1 MTIEELEPIVMEL
14 KDKIDT
20 ILKTVDD
27 SEKKFQHDKGLEEFT
42 ERNRETLGKYADK
55 LKKLNGDDFDIYSAS
70 FDEYTNDFS
79 DIEEA
84 TYVAQLVSEI
94 DNKINKLK
102 EALGEDDIEIHSNAE
117 GKTEVN
123 SHDTEVEATS
133 EENKEA
139 AEDASKEDEEKK
151 AEDADS
157 ETEEEETTEEDEEE
171 DAEADFVKE
180 LEDEYEKYHR

>member
-20 ILKTVDD
+20 ILNTVDE
-27 SEKKFQHDKGLEEFT
+27 SEKKYKHDKGLEEFT
-42 ERNRETLGKYADK
+42 ERNGEALGKYSDK
-55 LKKLNGDDFDIYSAS
+55 LKKLNGDDFDLMSAA

-79 DIEEA
+79 DIEES

-94 DNKINKLK
+94 DSKIAKLK
-102 EALGEDDIEIHSNAE
+102 EALGEDDIEIHSNDE

-123 SHDTEVEATS
+123 AHDTKIETENTEVEEPKK
-133 EENKEA
+133 EEEKEEKDEKEA
-139 AEDASKEDEEKK
+139 
-151 AEDADS
+151 
-157 ETEEEETTEEDEEE
+157 EED

-180 LEDEYEKYHR
+180 LEEDYDKFHR

>member
-20 ILKTVDD
+20 ILNTVDE
-27 SEKKFQHDKGLEEFT
+27 SEKKFQHDKGLAEFT
-42 ERNRETLGKYADK
+42 ERNGEALGKYADK
-55 LKKLNGDDFDIYSAS
+55 LKKLNGDDFDIMSAAY
-70 FDEYTNDFS
+70 DEYNNDFS

-102 EALGEDDIEIHSNAE
+102 EALGEDDIEVHSNAE
-117 GKTEVN
+117 GETEVN
-123 SHDTEVEATS
+123 SHDTEVESES

-139 AEDASKEDEEKK
+139 AEEASKEDEEKE
-151 AEDADS
+151 AEEKSDES
-157 ETEEEETTEEDEEE
+157 EEKSEDEEDE
-171 DAEADFVKE
+171 AEKEFIAD
-180 LEDEYEKYHR
+180 LESEYDKYHK

>member
-20 ILKTVDD
+20 ILNTVDE

-42 ERNRETLGKYADK
+42 ERNGEALGKYADK
-55 LKKLNGDDFDIYSAS
+55 LKKLNGDDFDIMSAA

-94 DNKINKLK
+94 DNKIAKLK
-102 EALGEDDIEIHSNAE
+102 EALGEDDIEVHSNAE
-117 GKTEVN
+117 GETEVN
-123 SHDTEVEATS
+123 SHDTEIESTS
-133 EENKEA
+133 EENKET
-139 AEDASKEDEEKK
+139 AEEASKEDENK
-151 AEDADS
+151 
-157 ETEEEETTEEDEEE
+157 EETADEEKSDEEE
-171 DAEADFVKE
+171 DEAEKEFIAD
-180 LEDEYEKYHR
+180 LESEYDKYHK

>member
-14 KDKIDT
+14 KDKLDT
-20 ILKTVDD
+20 ILNTVDE

-42 ERNRETLGKYADK
+42 ERNGEILGKYSNK
-55 LKKLNGDDFDIYSAS
+55 LKKLNGDDFDIISAA

-102 EALGEDDIEIHSNAE
+102 EALGEDDVEIHSDAE
-117 GKTEVN
+117 GELEVN
-123 SHDTEVEATS
+123 SHDTEITADTGADE
-133 EENKEA
+133 KI
-139 AEDASKEDEEKK
+139 EDEEP
-151 AEDADS
+151 
-157 ETEEEETTEEDEEE
+157 EEEETSEEEEDEDE
-171 DAEADFVKE
+171 AEKEFLAD
-180 LEDEYEKYHR
+180 LESEYDKYHK